1 VKNTNKSLVGHKV
14 TLSCRKIRIRKKD
27 DFRMSQRRKCKLS
40 DSSKQ
45 DKVDLREYKVIIIET
60 IETTV
65 QGKHPQVY
73 EDYFSTDPLTQSEAV
88 LVGRAL
94 AKIPELKG
102 YGKTITIFRLF
113 DGKMYESEEA
123 EMPIQ
128 KKVKK
133 QNKHSKQ
140 KGGRMA

>member
-1 VKNTNKSLVGHKV
+1 
-14 TLSCRKIRIRKKD
+14 
-27 DFRMSQRRKCKLS
+27 MSQRRKCKLS
-40 DSSKQ
+40 DSEQQS
-45 DKVDLREYKVIIIET
+45 KVDLREYKVMIIDT

-88 LVGRAL
+88 LIGRAL
-94 AKIPELKG
+94 AKVPELKE
-102 YGKTITIFRLF
+102 YGKTVTIFRLF

-123 EMPIQ
+123 EVPIQ
-128 KKVKK
+128 KKK
-133 QNKHSKQ
+133 QNKPSKQ